1 MRNELLF
8 QVPLEPEA
16 DLLVL
21 TTCHSYAILE
31 SEDGSG
37 MRVPC
42 EHLLDL
48 PGLQVPDASSTIKLD

>member
-1 MRNELLF
+1 MRYELLF

-21 TTCHSYAILE
+21 TACHSYAILQ

-42 EHLLDL
+42 QHLLDL
-48 PGLQVPDASSTIKLD
+48 TGL

>member
-8 QVPLEPEA
+8 QVTLEPEA

-21 TTCHSYAILE
+21 TACHSYAILQ
-31 SEDGSG
+31 SEDGSS
-37 MRVPC
+37 MRVPL

-48 PGLQVPDASSTIKLD
+48 TGL